1 MNKEKRKDSPKKE
14 LKLQVPRTVKV
25 MTLALGLSVSA
36 FATTDAYKVNLNV
49 KNVSVETVLE
59 SIQQQ
64 TGLNIAYSSQIVDKN
79 RKVSLNCSNVDITVA
94 MNKIIKGTTLK
105 YEIKNGKIYLY
116 DTKVSSAN
124 TNQQKKILVKG
135 IVRDNNGEAII
146 GASVIEKGTTN
157 GTVTDMDGK
166 FSLTTD
172 SNNLLE
178 ISFLGYTTQTIKTV
192 AGKTLNITMK
202 ESSESLNEVVVVG
215 YGVQK
220 KVDLS
225 GSVATVSTKVL
236 NNRSVMTVGQALQGS
251 AANLNVSIGSGQ
263 ATDSPSFNVRG
274 VTSINGG
281 EPLVVID
288 GVVSTASELNRMN
301 PSDIGNISILKDAA
315 SAAIYG
321 SRAAFGVILVTTKTA
336 SQEKLTI
343 NYNNNF
349 AMRRLSCASDIIT
362 DPYDVTTIRN
372 AMYYPWGTCYTT
384 EQVEYA
390 KKRSEDPTISPF
402 YVNPDGNYS
411 YFENTDWYG
420 ETYKNLSFSTNHT
433 IDISGKT
440 DKVDYYFSA
449 GYSFQNGMIKVGT
462 DKFNR
467 YNIRS
472 KINFKLTDWWT
483 LGNNTSFVT
492 SDYESPY
499 YLGSSFYWK
508 VNRCSPLDPIYNPD
522 GSYTN
527 AGASIFGKLQDG
539 GRWNQQ
545 KTTLTTHFSTQ
556 IDILKDVLWVN
567 GSFMYSSN
575 KNNEDGSILS
585 VPYKKGPDTP
595 TFYIDNVSS
604 ANLNNTNA
612 HTATFDAYATFHKK
626 FNKKHDFTAMV
637 GFNQESWRS
646 KYSSASRSELITDA
660 LPSIN
665 LATGD
670 MNVSQSINTLAL
682 RSIFGRLN
690 YIYNNKY
697 ILAFNGRYDGTSRF
711 PSNSRFAF
719 NPSGSAAW
727 VVSEE
732 RFFEPLKDVV
742 SFLKL
747 RFSYGSLGNQ
757 SLSSYYPY
765 LATMSARKTSQILDG
780 KQPISI
786 SAPGLVSG
794 NLTWEKVT
802 TADWGLDFNLFD
814 NRLTATV
821 DAYIRRTKDMLTKG
835 VELPSVLGTSVP
847 KENAADLKT
856 TGWDLTLNWRD
867 QFKLSGKPFNYGLS
881 FNIGDSR
888 SWITKFANTTGDLD
902 DYYVG
907 YEIGTIWGLETEGFF
922 TSQEDVNK
930 HADQSQVDP
939 YPGTPPMAAGD
950 IKFKDLNNDN
960 KINKGSWTLDD
971 HGDYQI
977 IGNSRARYNFGF
989 TANADW
995 NGFDFSI
1002 FIQGIMKKDYYPGS
1016 SDLYFWGV
1024 YAQPWTNIT
1033 KGNYYDHWTEENPNA
1048 YFPRFKSYQA
1058 YINGKGL
1065 AAPQTKYLQNA
1076 AYARLKNLTIGYT
1089 LPVKWTSKINISRA
1103 RVFFSGD
1110 NMLEISGLYKYYK
1123 MDPECL
1129 GGQMYPLQR
1138 SYSFGLN
1145 VTF

>member
-1 MNKEKRKDSPKKE
+1 
-14 LKLQVPRTVKV
+14 
-25 MTLALGLSVSA
+25 
-36 FATTDAYKVNLNV
+36 
-49 KNVSVETVLE
+49 
-59 SIQQQ
+59 
-64 TGLNIAYSSQIVDKN
+64 
-79 RKVSLNCSNVDITVA
+79 
-94 MNKIIKGTTLK
+94 
-105 YEIKNGKIYLY
+105 
-116 DTKVSSAN
+116 
-124 TNQQKKILVKG
+124 
-135 IVRDNNGEAII
+135 
-146 GASVIEKGTTN
+146 
-157 GTVTDMDGK
+157 MDGK

-263 ATDSPSFNVRG
+263 ATDSPSFNIRG

-420 ETYKNLSFSTNHT
+420 EIYKNLSFSTNHT

-499 YLGSSFYWK
+499 YLGKSFYWE

-522 GSYTN
+522 GSYTK

-539 GRWNQQ
+539 GHWNQQ

-595 TFYIDNVSS
+595 AFYIDNVSS

-922 TSQEDVNK
+922 TSQEDVDK

-1058 YINGKGL
+1058 YINGRGL